1 MLTVNENFEIFIQPF
16 YRSQGS
22 VHQISALV
30 KNCFYFFMIFEII
43 DIFDWFF
50 IKILLK
56 IIENG
61 GEIVYNL
68 EEMQ

>member
-1 MLTVNENFEIFIQPF
+1 MLTVNENFEIFTKSF
-16 YRSQGS
+16 YGSQVS